1 MYNYTAKD
9 GTRITNIP
17 DEIDQNDPR
26 LYEMYKQMKAA
37 GVASAQYGSPVDPTG
52 EAAMLGAAARQAPA
66 PALPAAPAGRVQDLV
81 MSEPRFDVKDLPT
94 AMGTMGAVV
103 RGAGP
108 VAAGTLAGGLA
119 AGLPGAVVGGASAGV
134 AQFVGD
140 PLISGI
146 NKLFGTNYTL
156 PTDAIEDLFTR
167 MGVAEPRNEAEKLI
181 QAVSK
186 GAAGGASDIMLGQAL
201 QMGAGL
207 APTTKQILDKW
218 LSSGQLKGLV
228 DGGSALE
235 RGAGVSLVPTTRA
248 LVGKAIESGHLQQIL
263 GGAGG
268 AAGSTIA
275 AQKGMGPLAQ
285 FGLGV
290 LGSAGGSALGNAMS
304 LQPAGVHPM
313 QEAVDASGKL
323 KTELR
328 TSDVFPPETFLQKQ
342 VQKGME
348 NIPFAGTGP
357 GLAKQQKNRI
367 ADMRRLL
374 NEYGSE
380 YSASASDDVMRDMLA
395 KRSGNI
401 ERWSG
406 MKNKVIDELSFPK
419 VADDGDTITSAAISV
434 NGKIFEGP
442 SHADA
447 VQQATEKG
455 LIKYTDR
462 GYVDSDGDLLRPG
475 WSDLFRTSK
484 GKLIN
489 RFQADELFDTTASEN
504 MSRIVPMPATTK
516 KIDDSIA
523 MLKTLKNPTLWDPY
537 IKELEA
543 FKGSIDGQDLRNIEI
558 ARATIGDAF
567 GASENDSVKRMGKKL
582 VTGTKAEPGIYDAVN
597 DDMGNYI
604 KKAGSQKEFDKWKIA
619 NTELSKMIKELDL
632 PILEST
638 LENGKTRPEVVK
650 SMIYSKDRSVLE
662 SLYKNLTAN
671 GRASAVT
678 AIFQDVAKKVGDS
691 PEKFVTEMKRLKN
704 SGDPLGVFLR
714 QDDIE
719 AVKGLTRV
727 LEASKRAG
735 EFALNPPTGQQLYLP
750 VGIATGA
757 GVTGDLAKWFGGG
770 VTGVALSAGAGV
782 TALGLAGALS
792 RAYESP
798 AVRNILMKLP
808 TVKPGSVEEGA
819 LFKRLLE
826 AAQAVKPKE
835 EVDER

>member
-1 MYNYTAKD
+1 M
-9 GTRITNIP
+9 ITGIP
-17 DEIDQNDPR
+17 EEISTDDPR
-26 LYEMYKQMKAA
+26 LYEQYKQMLESGQKSAAFGQTQTRPFTRPQDAPIAAA
-37 GVASAQYGSPVDPTG
+37 GAPPPTG
-52 EAAMLGAAARQAPA
+52 
-66 PALPAAPAGRVQDLV
+66 RVTDLV
-81 MSEPRFDVKDLPT
+81 MSDPRFTVKDLPT
-94 AMGTMGAVV
+94 ALGSMGAVV

-108 VAAGTLAGGLA
+108 VAAGVALGAGAGSVVPGVGTLAGGI
-119 AGLPGAVVGGASAGV
+119 AGGGAMGA

-140 PLISGI
+140 PLVTGI
-146 NKLFGTNYTL
+146 NKLFGTKYTL

-167 MGVAEPRNEAEKLI
+167 IGVAEPKNEAEKLI

-186 GAAGGASDIMLGQAL
+186 GAAGGASDVMLGQGL

-207 APTTKQILDKW
+207 AP
-218 LSSGQLKGLV
+218 
-228 DGGSALE
+228 A
-235 RGAGVSLVPTTRA
+235 TRD
-248 LVGKAIESGHLQQIL
+248 LIGKAMASGPLQQIF

-275 AQKGMGPLAQ
+275 AQQGMGPLAQ
-285 FGLGV
+285 FGAGALGSV
-290 LGSAGGSALGNAMS
+290 LGSTAGSAMS

-313 QEAVDASGKL
+313 QDAVDASGKL

-328 TSDVFPPETFLQKQ
+328 TSDVFPPETLLQKQ

-406 MKNKVIDELSFPK
+406 MKNKVIDDLSFPK
-419 VADDGDTITSAAISV
+419 VDDTAALP
-434 NGKIFEGP
+434 GGP
-442 SHADA
+442 LQIA
-447 VQQATEKG
+447 ATQG
-455 LIKYTDR
+455 Q
-462 GYVDSDGDLLRPG
+462 VP
-475 WSDLFRTSK
+475 
-484 GKLIN
+484 
-489 RFQADELFDTTASEN
+489 
-504 MSRIVPMPATTK
+504 SRIVPMPAATK

-638 LENGKTRPEVVK
+638 LEKGVARPEVVK

-662 SLYKNLTAN
+662 ALNKNLTAK

-678 AIFQDVAKKVGDS
+678 AIFQDIGKKVGDS

-719 AVKGLTRV
+719 AIKGLTRV

-735 EFALNPPTGQQLYLP
+735 EAALNPPTGQQLYLP

-757 GVTGDLAKWFGGG
+757 GMYGYLQNFFGGG
-770 VTGVALSAGAGV
+770 GTGAALAAGTGV
-782 TALGLAGALS
+782 TALGLAGAAA

-798 AVRNILMKLP
+798 TIRNILMKLP
-808 TVKPGSVEEGA
+808 TVKPGSVEEAA

-826 AAQAVKPKE
+826 AAQAVKNKE